1 MIPALLVY
9 WSRDEDG
16 VGCWKVKANNIRFE
30 ECFHPNTRIVLS
42 RFHTKLEALAY
53 ADKLFRDENWV
64 LLTVLNKDNSQDHC
78 MSKFKDAPLW
88 SYLNE
93 IKKAAA

>member
-9 WSRDEDG
+9 WTRDKDG
-16 VGCWKVKANNIRFE
+16 VGCWKVKQ
-30 ECFHPNTRIVLS
+30 CFHPNTRSVLS

-53 ADKLFRDENWV
+53 ADKLFRHENWV
-64 LLTVLNKDNSQDHC
+64 LLTVLNKDDSQDHC
-78 MSKFKDAPLW
+78 MSKFKDLPLW

-93 IKKAAA
+93 TKETAS